1 MKSNKRPDFQQLM
14 EPLFIQRVFTQVMPG
29 LDSRV
34 KKFGELFRGRLD
46 NERLQFAIDY
56 VDYNETGLAFETIC
70 DYLSE
75 EDVPISQ
82 AEYHLAVSLRHELKM
97 APDDITLQ
105 HLHTLIK
112 R

>member
-1 MKSNKRPDFQQLM
+1 
-14 EPLFIQRVFTQVMPG
+14 MPG
-29 LDSRV
+29 LESRV

-70 DYLSE
+70 DYLHE
-75 EDVPISQ
+75 DDVPVSQ
-82 AEYHLAVSLRHELKM
+82 DEYDLAVSLCHELKRVWGH
-97 APDDITLQ
+97 DTVQ
-105 HLHTLIK
+105 HLQALIK